1 MIKMSQVS
9 ITALLS
15 LMVLCPTVS
24 HSGTTITVSGVT
36 YNLETITSTG
46 TSTWVAP
53 SGVSSIEYLIVGG
66 GGGGGNG
73 GGGGGG
79 VLTGTYSVTAG
90 SSYSINVGGG
100 AAGGDRSGI
109 NPRGNASNGQNST
122 AFGQTALG
130 GGGGAFGA
138 PWYGFLGTAGSSGGG
153 GSYDNTSGGGSGTA
167 GQGNSGGRSDA
178 TSYGGGGG
186 GGGAGQAGGNATNE
200 SATVGRGGN
209 GGDGIASAI
218 TGTSVYYGGGGGG
231 GANTGGAAATGGSE
245 GGNGGGGDGAK
256 TNGAGGGAGTSN
268 TGGGGGGAEP
278 TGGSNGGAGGSGVV
292 MFRYVLTPEID
303 VVSSESGAVGD
314 GGTDAQNTESV
325 GIVKTVTYTI
335 NNTGTKALTINA
347 TPSSSNLN
355 NVSSVTITAP
365 ASSSINAGS
374 STTFTVSYTPTS
386 IASFSFDLAISNDDA
401 NESVYNIAVSGT
413 ANDTTAPVLSGF
425 PSNINQTA
433 EAGASSVIVT
443 YSAPTATDNS
453 SGTVT
458 IARTTGLASGSAF
471 PIGITTVTYTA
482 TDPAG
487 NVHTQSF
494 TVTITPF
501 DSLTNTRKYI
511 GELLDT
517 RSRSILQ
524 HQPDLER
531 RINRLKNK
539 PTHGNGIDGLG
550 LSLKSTKLP
559 FAAHLSKTSF
569 NLHASLSQAHVAH
582 VPSSFK
588 GNPIQILGAFGVS
601 PEVHND
607 APHINDKALT
617 EAFQPISDGSAV
629 APSLAYLSNQP
640 TNSKA
645 SFRPFDIWLEAW
657 MDQVR
662 TNDSQGRFSTTHLGA
677 DYVFNSDILV
687 GLSVQRDW
695 ISFSGKSTVNT
706 TKAVGWMMTPY
717 LTTKLT
723 DNLYADVGIGWG
735 KGQNK
740 TSPFGTYTDSFNSE
754 RWLASMAMVG
764 DFNVNQI
771 KIKPTARLSYF
782 KESTAAYK
790 DTFNVTIPSFE
801 VKTGSFVFGPK
812 ISTHF
817 VSDNET
823 KYSPFIT
830 LNGVW
835 QFSNNNAG
843 LTQNASSN
851 FSNKEAHVNIET
863 GVDLHFKND
872 SHLNGSINYNGIG
885 NDNYKSWGVN
895 MSVYRNF

>member
-66 GGGGGNG
+66 GGGRRKWWRWRWRF
-73 GGGGGG
+73 
-79 VLTGTYSVTAG
+79 LTGTYSVTAG

-582 VPSSFK
+582 DPSSFK

-817 VSDNET
+817 VSNNET

>member
-66 GGGGGNG
+66 GGGGGN
-73 GGGGGG
+73 GGGGG

-218 TGTSVYYGGGGGG
+218 TGTSVYYGGGGG

-582 VPSSFK
+582 DPSSFK

-817 VSDNET
+817 VSNNET

>member
-1 MIKMSQVS
+1 MSQLIV
-9 ITALLS
+9 TALLS
-15 LMVLCPTVS
+15 LIVLCPTVS
-24 HSGTTITVSGVT
+24 HSGTTITVSGVE
-36 YNLETITSTG
+36 YNLETIISTG

-90 SSYSINVGGG
+90 SSYSINVGGAG
-100 AAGGDRSGI
+100 AGGGPGVMG
-109 NPRGNASNGQNST
+109 PRGNSSNGQNST

-130 GGGGAFGA
+130 GGGGSYGA
-138 PWYGFLGTAGSSGGG
+138 PLLGFAGSVGSSGGG

-167 GQGNSGGRSDA
+167 GQGNSGGKSNRNA
-178 TSYGGGGG
+178 YGGSGG
-186 GGGAGQAGGNATNE
+186 GGGAGQAGGNATTQ
-200 SATVGRGGN
+200 SATVGRGGD

-218 TGTSVYYGGGGGG
+218 TGISVYYGGGGGG

-245 GGNGGGGDGAK
+245 GGNGGGGDGGK
-256 TNGAGGGAGTSN
+256 TDSAGGLAGTGN
-268 TGGGGGGAEP
+268 TGGGGGGTEP
-278 TGGSNGGAGGSGVV
+278 NGPSMGGAGGSGVV
-292 MFRYVLTPEID
+292 IFRYILTPEID

-314 GGTDAQNTESV
+314 GATDVQNTESV
-325 GIVKTVTYTI
+325 GIIKTVTYTI

-365 ASSSINAGS
+365 ASSSINVGL

-386 IASFSFDLAISNDDA
+386 TAAFSFDLTISNNDA

-425 PSNINQTA
+425 PSHINQTA
-433 EAGASSVIVT
+433 DAGTSSAIVT

-453 SGTVT
+453 SGTIS

-494 TVTITPF
+494 TITITPF
-501 DSLTNTRKYI
+501 DSLTTTRKYI

-550 LSLKSTKLP
+550 LSLKNTQLP
-559 FAAHLSKTSF
+559 FSAHLSKTSF
-569 NLHASLSQAHVAH
+569 NLHASLSQARVAH
-582 VPSSFK
+582 TPSSLK
-588 GNPIQILGAFGVS
+588 GNPIQILGAFGFR

-607 APHINDKALT
+607 APDAHDDALKK
-617 EAFQPISDGSAV
+617 AFQPIGDGSTV
-629 APSLAYLSNQP
+629 APTLAYLSNQP
-640 TNSKA
+640 TSSKA
-645 SFRPFDIWLEAW
+645 SFKPFDIWLEAW

-662 TNDSQGRFSTTHLGA
+662 TTDSQGRFSTTYLGA
-677 DYVFNSDILV
+677 DYVLNPDFLV

-695 ISFSGKSTVNT
+695 ISFSGKSSVNT
-706 TKAVGWMMTPY
+706 IKGVGWMMTPY

-764 DFNVNQI
+764 DFSVNQI

-790 DTFNVTIPSFE
+790 DTFNITIPSFA

-817 VSDNET
+817 FSDNET

-835 QFSNNNAG
+835 EFSNNNAG

-863 GVDLHFKND
+863 GVEFLFKNN
-872 SHLNGSINYNGIG
+872 SQMGASINYNGIG
-885 NDNYKSWGVN
+885 NDTYKSWGAHI
-895 MSVYRNF
+895 SAHQDF

>member
-1 MIKMSQVS
+1 MSQVI

-90 SSYSINVGGG
+90 SSYSINVGGS

-138 PWYGFLGTAGSSGGG
+138 PWYGFLGSAGSSGGG

-582 VPSSFK
+582 DPSSFK
-588 GNPIQILGAFGVS
+588 GNPIHILGAFGVS

-817 VSDNET
+817 VSNNET

>member
-231 GANTGGAAATGGSE
+231 ANTGGAAATGGSE

-386 IASFSFDLAISNDDA
+386 IAAFSFDLAISNDDA

-582 VPSSFK
+582 DPSSFK

-817 VSDNET
+817 VSNNET

>member
-1 MIKMSQVS
+1 MIKISLLLV
-9 ITALLS
+9 TLPLS
-15 LMVLCPTVS
+15 LMLLCPIVS
-24 HSGTTITVSGVT
+24 HAGTSITVSGVE

-53 SGVSSIEYLIVGG
+53 AGVSSIEYLIVGG

-100 AAGGDRSGI
+100 AAGGDRSGM
-109 NPRGNASNGQNST
+109 NPNGTASNGQNST

-138 PWYGFLGTAGSSGGG
+138 PWFSPLGAVGSSGGG
-153 GSYDNTSGGGSGTA
+153 GSYDNTSAGGSGTA
-167 GQGNSGGRSDA
+167 GQGYSGGRSNA

-186 GGGAGQAGGNATNE
+186 GGGADQTGGNATNQ
-200 SATVGRGGN
+200 SGTVGRGGD

-256 TNGAGGGAGTSN
+256 TDGAGGVAGAGN

-278 TGGSNGGAGGSGVV
+278 TGATSGGAGGSGVV
-292 MFRYVLTPEID
+292 MFRYILTPEID

-314 GGTDAQNTESV
+314 GGTDAQNTESI

-347 TPSSSNLN
+347 TPSSSNLI

-365 ASSSINAGS
+365 ASSSINAGT

-386 IASFSFDLAISNDDA
+386 IASFSFDLTISNNDA
-401 NESVYNIAVSGT
+401 NESAYNIAVSGT

-433 EAGASSVIVT
+433 EVGASSAIVT
-443 YSAPTATDNS
+443 YSVPTATDNS
-453 SGTVT
+453 SGAVT

-501 DSLTNTRKYI
+501 DSLTTTGKYI

-524 HQPDLER
+524 HQPNLER

-550 LSLKSTKLP
+550 FSLKNTKLP
-559 FAAHLSKTSF
+559 FSAHLSKTSF
-569 NLHASLSQAHVAH
+569 NVHASLSQARVAH
-582 VPSSFK
+582 APSSFT
-588 GNPIQILGAFGVS
+588 GNVIQTLNAFGVS

-607 APHINDKALT
+607 APHINDEGLT
-617 EAFQPISDGSAV
+617 NSFQPIGNGSVV
-629 APSLAYLSNQP
+629 APTLAYLHNQP
-640 TNSKA
+640 NRLKA
-645 SFRPFDIWLEAW
+645 PANAADIWLEV
-657 MDQVR
+657 QVNQIKR
-662 TNDSQGRFSTTHLGA
+662 GDSLGRFSTTYLGT
-677 DYVFNSDILV
+677 DYVLKPDFLV

-695 ISFSGKSTVNT
+695 ISFAGKSTTNT
-706 TKAVGWMMTPY
+706 VKGVGWMITPY
-717 LTTKLT
+717 MTTKLT
-723 DNLYADVGIGWG
+723 EHLYADVGIGWG

-740 TSPFGTYTDSFNSE
+740 MSPFGTYTDSFNSE

-764 DFNVNQI
+764 DFSVNHI

-782 KESTAAYK
+782 KESTAAYA
-790 DTFNVTIPSFE
+790 DTLNVAIPSFA
-801 VKTGSFVFGPK
+801 VKTGSFEFGPK
-812 ISTHF
+812 ISSHF

-835 QFSNNNAG
+835 EFSNNNTA

-851 FSNKEAHVNIET
+851 FSNKEVHANIEA
-863 GVDLHFKND
+863 GVDFLFKNN
-872 SHLNGSINYNGIG
+872 SHLNTSINYNGIG
-885 NDNYKSWGVN
+885 NDTYKSWGAHI
-895 MSVYRNF
+895 SAYRNF

>member
-1 MIKMSQVS
+1 
-9 ITALLS
+9 
-15 LMVLCPTVS
+15 
-24 HSGTTITVSGVT
+24 
-36 YNLETITSTG
+36 
-46 TSTWVAP
+46 
-53 SGVSSIEYLIVGG
+53 
-66 GGGGGNG
+66 
-73 GGGGGG
+73 
-79 VLTGTYSVTAG
+79 
-90 SSYSINVGGG
+90 
-100 AAGGDRSGI
+100 
-109 NPRGNASNGQNST
+109 
-122 AFGQTALG
+122 
-130 GGGGAFGA
+130 
-138 PWYGFLGTAGSSGGG
+138 
-153 GSYDNTSGGGSGTA
+153 
-167 GQGNSGGRSDA
+167 
-178 TSYGGGGG
+178 
-186 GGGAGQAGGNATNE
+186 
-200 SATVGRGGN
+200 
-209 GGDGIASAI
+209 
-218 TGTSVYYGGGGGG
+218 
-231 GANTGGAAATGGSE
+231 
-245 GGNGGGGDGAK
+245 
-256 TNGAGGGAGTSN
+256 
-268 TGGGGGGAEP
+268 
-278 TGGSNGGAGGSGVV
+278 
-292 MFRYVLTPEID
+292 
-303 VVSSESGAVGD
+303 
-314 GGTDAQNTESV
+314 
-325 GIVKTVTYTI
+325 
-335 NNTGTKALTINA
+335 
-347 TPSSSNLN
+347 
-355 NVSSVTITAP
+355 
-365 ASSSINAGS
+365 
-374 STTFTVSYTPTS
+374 
-386 IASFSFDLAISNDDA
+386 
-401 NESVYNIAVSGT
+401 
-413 ANDTTAPVLSGF
+413 
-425 PSNINQTA
+425 
-433 EAGASSVIVT
+433 
-443 YSAPTATDNS
+443 
-453 SGTVT
+453 
-458 IARTTGLASGSAF
+458 

-582 VPSSFK
+582 DPSSFK

>member
-36 YNLETITSTG
+36 YNIETITSTG

-53 SGVSSIEYLIVGG
+53 SGVSSIEYLIV

-231 GANTGGAAATGGSE
+231 ANTGGAAATGGSE

-278 TGGSNGGAGGSGVV
+278 TGGSNGGAGGAGVV

-582 VPSSFK
+582 DPSSFK

>member
-1 MIKMSQVS
+1 M
-9 ITALLS
+9 
-15 LMVLCPTVS
+15 
-24 HSGTTITVSGVT
+24 
-36 YNLETITSTG
+36 
-46 TSTWVAP
+46 
-53 SGVSSIEYLIVGG
+53 
-66 GGGGGNG
+66 
-73 GGGGGG
+73 
-79 VLTGTYSVTAG
+79 
-90 SSYSINVGGG
+90 
-100 AAGGDRSGI
+100 
-109 NPRGNASNGQNST
+109 
-122 AFGQTALG
+122 
-130 GGGGAFGA
+130 
-138 PWYGFLGTAGSSGGG
+138 
-153 GSYDNTSGGGSGTA
+153 
-167 GQGNSGGRSDA
+167 
-178 TSYGGGGG
+178 
-186 GGGAGQAGGNATNE
+186 
-200 SATVGRGGN
+200 
-209 GGDGIASAI
+209 
-218 TGTSVYYGGGGGG
+218 YYGGGGGG

-374 STTFTVSYTPTS
+374 STTFTVSYTPTL

-550 LSLKSTKLP
+550 LSLKNTKLP
-559 FAAHLSKTSF
+559 ICG
-569 NLHASLSQAHVAH
+569 
-582 VPSSFK
+582 PSFK
-588 GNPIQILGAFGVS
+588 N
-601 PEVHND
+601 
-607 APHINDKALT
+607 
-617 EAFQPISDGSAV
+617 
-629 APSLAYLSNQP
+629 
-640 TNSKA
+640 
-645 SFRPFDIWLEAW
+645 
-657 MDQVR
+657 
-662 TNDSQGRFSTTHLGA
+662 
-677 DYVFNSDILV
+677 
-687 GLSVQRDW
+687 
-695 ISFSGKSTVNT
+695 
-706 TKAVGWMMTPY
+706 
-717 LTTKLT
+717 
-723 DNLYADVGIGWG
+723 
-735 KGQNK
+735 
-740 TSPFGTYTDSFNSE
+740 
-754 RWLASMAMVG
+754 
-764 DFNVNQI
+764 
-771 KIKPTARLSYF
+771 
-782 KESTAAYK
+782 
-790 DTFNVTIPSFE
+790 
-801 VKTGSFVFGPK
+801 
-812 ISTHF
+812 
-817 VSDNET
+817 
-823 KYSPFIT
+823 
-830 LNGVW
+830 
-835 QFSNNNAG
+835 
-843 LTQNASSN
+843 
-851 FSNKEAHVNIET
+851 
-863 GVDLHFKND
+863 
-872 SHLNGSINYNGIG
+872 
-885 NDNYKSWGVN
+885 
-895 MSVYRNF
+895 

>member
-1 MIKMSQVS
+1 MSQVI
-9 ITALLS
+9 ITVLLS

-138 PWYGFLGTAGSSGGG
+138 PWYGFLGSAGSSGGG

-539 PTHGNGIDGLG
+539 PTHGNGIDELG

-582 VPSSFK
+582 DPSSFK

-817 VSDNET
+817 VSNNET

>member
-1 MIKMSQVS
+1 MSQVI

-138 PWYGFLGTAGSSGGG
+138 PWYGFLGSAGSSGGG

-582 VPSSFK
+582 DPSSFK

-617 EAFQPISDGSAV
+617 EAFQPIGDGSAV

-817 VSDNET
+817 VSNNET

>member
-1 MIKMSQVS
+1 MSQVI

-90 SSYSINVGGG
+90 SSYSINVGGS

-138 PWYGFLGTAGSSGGG
+138 PWYGFLGSAGSSGGG

-582 VPSSFK
+582 DPSSFK

-817 VSDNET
+817 VSNNET

>member
-1 MIKMSQVS
+1 MSQVS

-79 VLTGTYSVTAG
+79 VLTGTYSVTVG

-138 PWYGFLGTAGSSGGG
+138 PWYGFLGSAGSSGGG

-582 VPSSFK
+582 DPSSFK

-817 VSDNET
+817 VSNNET

>member
-1 MIKMSQVS
+1 MSQVS

-582 VPSSFK
+582 DPSSFK

-812 ISTHF
+812 INTHF
-817 VSDNET
+817 VSNNET

>member
-582 VPSSFK
+582 DPSSFK

-617 EAFQPISDGSAV
+617 EAFQPIGDGSAV

-817 VSDNET
+817 VSNNET